1 MNRKS
6 SIPFNERFVVWKNET
21 THKAKRVFFEKIL
34 LAASSLLKQEKD
46 TILNRISN
54 DSFLEDIE
62 EETTANNDTITP
74 QSDLSRP
81 GRHIFVVTT
90 AAIPW
95 FTGTAVNPLLRSAYL
110 CRLTREINHKAAS
123 RVTPGN
129 ESNTEIENRKLGEE
143 SFRMVTLVI
152 PWLDLEE
159 DRIELYGN
167 KYNFTT
173 PEDQEVYI
181 RDWLSNQAKMPFEAE
196 KNTGLKIIFYPARY
210 HFGLKSIFAMGD
222 ITALTNNGMHPEELS
237 PDIIMLKKI
246 VV

>member
-1 MNRKS
+1 MIRKS
-6 SIPFNERFVVWKNET
+6 SIPFNERFVAWKNET
-21 THKAKRVFFEKIL
+21 THKGNRVFFEKIL

-74 QSDLSRP
+74 QTDLSRP

-95 FTGTAVNPLLRSAYL
+95 FTGTAYL
-110 CRLTREINHKAAS
+110 CRLTREINHKAAAS
-123 RVTPGN
+123 RVTSGN

-143 SFRMVTLVI
+143 SFRMVTLVD
-152 PWLDLEE
+152 PWLELEE

-181 RDWLSNQAKMPFEAE
+181 RDWLSNQAKMPFEAD

-210 HFGLKSIFAMGD
+210 HVGLKSIFAMGD
-222 ITALTNNGMHPEELS
+222 ITALTNNGMHPGELS
-237 PDIIMLKKI
+237 PDIIMLQKI

>member
-6 SIPFNERFVVWKNET
+6 SIPFNERFVAWKNET
-21 THKAKRVFFEKIL
+21 THKAKRVFFEKNL

-62 EETTANNDTITP
+62 EETTANNGTITP
-74 QSDLSRP
+74 QSDLSRA

-95 FTGTAVNPLLRSAYL
+95 FTGTAYL
-110 CRLTREINHKAAS
+110 CRLTREINHKAAAS
-123 RVTPGN
+123 RVTSGN

-152 PWLDLEE
+152 PWLELEE

-181 RDWLSNQAKMPFEAE
+181 RDWLSNQAKMPFEAD

-210 HFGLKSIFAMGD
+210 HFGLKSIFAIGD
-222 ITALTNNGMHPEELS
+222 ITALTNNGMHSEELS
-237 PDIIMLKKI
+237 PDIIMLQKI
-246 VV
+246 VVQRDD